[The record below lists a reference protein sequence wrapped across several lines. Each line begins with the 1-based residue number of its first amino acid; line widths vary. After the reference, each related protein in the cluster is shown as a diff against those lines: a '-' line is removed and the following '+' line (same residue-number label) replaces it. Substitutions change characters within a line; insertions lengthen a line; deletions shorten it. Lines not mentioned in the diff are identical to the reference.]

1 MRRPGEVLSTRCSYY
16 VQHIAPKMKNDKRDS
31 VCSVCLSVKK
41 KRESKKATQSYKIT
55 SSSRSSKTYFT
66 GRWGRRCED
75 ENIKMDI
82 KEAEH
87 FLTGLRQK
95 TRYERKLIV
104 CVNINNRRFYSHEL
118 CLFLFSSSSSSSSFF
133 LFSYFL
139 IFLFLLKNSDTK
151 YSQTS
156 FFFFFSFLSLT
167 LPWLPCVP
175 QRPLNSRNNRLCHSP
190 YNCHQ
195 RS

>member
-118 CLFLFSSSSSSSSFF
+118 CLFLFSSSSSFF

-139 IFLFLLKNSDTK
+139 IFLFLLKFSDTK

>member
-87 FLTGLRQK
+87 FLTELRQK

-118 CLFLFSSSSSSSSFF
+118 CLFLFSSSSSFF

-139 IFLFLLKNSDTK
+139 IFLFLLKFSDTK